1 VLKILPWVLFGL
13 SCLVVGWLAIMLL
26 NAGVALDNSRSQAI
40 FLKDRSEL
48 ALTIIR
54 RDWTGVERSRVSK
67 LSENLQ
73 REGAIVGVEGDSI
86 KIGDF
91 IFVTDKG
98 LVKSVQYLK

>member
-1 VLKILPWVLFGL
+1 MLKILPWILFGL
-13 SCLVVGWLAIMLL
+13 SCIVNGCLAIMLL
-26 NAGVALDNSRSQAI
+26 NAGFALDNSRSQAK
-40 FLKDRSEL
+40 FLQERIEL

-54 RDWTGVERSRVSK
+54 RDWISMNISGVSK

-73 REGAIVGVEGDSI
+73 REGAIVGVKGDSI

-91 IFVTDKG
+91 VFVADKG